1 MCSML
6 LQDTDGT
13 DATLTYPT
21 VHLEV
26 NTSLLKT
33 RLQTSVSFYS
43 CECIRVED
51 HQVNPEQHHLKR
63 DTTSHTDLYSRTG
76 LLH

>member
-33 RLQTSVSFYS
+33 RLQTSVSF
-43 CECIRVED
+43 I
-51 HQVNPEQHHLKR
+51 HVNV
-63 DTTSHTDLYSRTG
+63 
-76 LLH
+76 